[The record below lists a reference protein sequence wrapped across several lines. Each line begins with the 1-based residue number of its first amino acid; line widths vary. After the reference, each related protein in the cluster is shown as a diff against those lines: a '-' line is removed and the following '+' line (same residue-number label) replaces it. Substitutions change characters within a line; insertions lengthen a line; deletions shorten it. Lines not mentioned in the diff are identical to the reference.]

1 MYCVGCESFKKDEDL
16 VFRNKTSGDTF
27 PVSDKV
33 KVSENLEKI
42 CPDHLKTPDQIKEK
56 NYFFK
61 LTRYQTWMEEFY
73 EANPKF
79 VNPDFRYNEVKAF
92 VGRGLEDFSISRE
105 TNTFGIE
112 LPFDN
117 SQVTYVWF
125 DALFNYYTS
134 CIKSRA

>member
-1 MYCVGCESFKKDEDL
+1 V
-16 VFRNKTSGDTF
+16 
-27 PVSDKV
+27 P
-33 KVSENLEKI
+33 SENIIKV
-42 CPDHLKTPDQIKEK
+42 CPDHLKTPDTIKEK

-61 LTRYQTWMEEFY
+61 LTNYQTWMEEFY
-73 EANPKF
+73 EANPDF
-79 VNPDFRYNEVKAF
+79 VLPHFRYNEVKAF

-105 TNTFGIE
+105 TNTFGIP

-134 CIKSRA
+134 CVSSRG